1 MQSIRSG
8 PRRLAV
14 VFFCQF
20 LVLQPLFGQQGFRI
34 VVVEGSNARNV
45 VQQIAARPIAVR
57 VEDAGGRPVS
67 GATVTFTAPS
77 AGPSGDFANDS
88 PSLTVFTG
96 DDGIAAAR
104 GYHPNALTGGYQIQV
119 RAEYQGQTTSTSVA
133 QSNITQGKGHGKTF
147 LIVGIAAA
155 AGAAI
160 VVRERNSSSNSTP
173 TITFGGA
180 AVGAPHP

>member
-1 MQSIRSG
+1 ME
-8 PRRLAV
+8 PA
-14 VFFCQF
+14 FA
-20 LVLQPLFGQQGFRI
+20 QQGLRL
-34 VVVEGSNARNV
+34 VVVEGAGARNV

-57 VEDAGGRPVS
+57 VEDSGGRPVS
-67 GATVTFTAPS
+67 GASVTFTAPS
-77 AGPSGDFANDS
+77 AGPSGDFANDT
-88 PSLTVFTG
+88 PRLIVFTG

-104 GYHPNALTGGYQIQV
+104 GFHPNNLTGNYQVQV
-119 RAEYQGQTTSTSVA
+119 RAEFQGQSAQAAIA
-133 QSNITQGKGHGKTF
+133 QSNIGQRKGHGKAY

-160 VVRERNSSSNSTP
+160 VVRERNSSNNSTP

>member
-1 MQSIRSG
+1 MSIQ
-8 PRRLAV
+8 PAV
-14 VFFCQF
+14 A
-20 LVLQPLFGQQGFRI
+20 QQGLRI
-34 VVVEGSNARNV
+34 VVVEGNNARNV
-45 VQQIAARPIAVR
+45 VQQIAARPVAVR
-57 VEDAGGRPVS
+57 IENAGGRPVS

-104 GYHPNALTGGYQIQV
+104 GFHPNALTGGYQIQV
-119 RAEYQGQTTSTSVA
+119 RAEYQGQTTSVSIA
-133 QSNITQGKGHGKTF
+133 QTNITQGKGHGKTF

-155 AGAAI
+155 AAAAI

-180 AVGAPHP
+180 AVGAPRP

>member
-1 MQSIRSG
+1 MRLGIVVLCIFLSIQ
-8 PRRLAV
+8 PV
-14 VFFCQF
+14 VA
-20 LVLQPLFGQQGFRI
+20 QQGLRI
-34 VVVEGSNARNV
+34 VVVEGNNARNV

-67 GATVTFTAPS
+67 GATVTFTSPS

-88 PSLTVFTG
+88 PSLQVFTG

-119 RAEYQGQTTSTSVA
+119 RAEFQGQTTSASIA
-133 QSNITQGKGHGKTF
+133 QSNISQGKGHGKSF

-155 AGAAI
+155 AAAAI
-160 VVRERNSSSNSTP
+160 VVRERNSSNNSTP
-173 TITFGGA
+173 TISFGGA
-180 AVGAPHP
+180 AVGAPRP